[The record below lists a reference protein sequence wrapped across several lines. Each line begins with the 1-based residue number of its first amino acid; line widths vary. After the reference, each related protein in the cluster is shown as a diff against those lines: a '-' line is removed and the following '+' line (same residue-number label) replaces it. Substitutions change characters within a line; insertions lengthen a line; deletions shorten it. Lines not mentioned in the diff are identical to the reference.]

1 VSGTVTETTD
11 SGDEAPG
18 VGQYRIG
25 VRRQL
30 VVTAVATWLGAY
42 LLFWVQPLLSK
53 AILPW
58 FGGTPAVW
66 TTCLLFFQVGLLV
79 GYGYAVLLSY
89 LARTWSPYVVPL
101 IHAALWLL
109 ALLSLPLLPAA
120 EWKPTADSSTEPTWH
135 ILWLLLL
142 HVGPAYIMLASTAPL
157 LQAWYAQTG
166 GRGRPYRFYA
176 LSNAGSLMALLGY
189 PFILE
194 AWLTV
199 SDQAWW
205 WGSLLA
211 IQACLS
217 VYLGWQTFLGGSF
230 RGGAAWRERVAKA
243 LSGLSPSS
251 SAERPTWRLVAAW
264 ILLPALGSATLMA
277 VTSHICQDIAVVP
290 FLWIAPLA
298 LYLVSFIVCFDHPGW
313 YWRRTW
319 AVLAVITIFAL
330 GWAKLEADQVPLVL
344 WLGIR
349 TGLGESLQL
358 LKVEIVWH
366 LAALFMICML
376 CHGELARRQPHPR
389 WLTQYYLA
397 LATGGALGGLSVA
410 VVAPLVFVAYHELPI
425 TLAGG
430 SLLALA
436 IVSQTLLPGRLAD
449 SLAIWRRRPSVLAAW
464 VSVPVILTAIFW
476 NQAQPAGVVFQGRS
490 FFGVLAV
497 KDRSGREE
505 RAGQRIFV
513 HGRILHGAQWR
524 DPDRQLEPS
533 TYYGPP
539 SGVGQLFA
547 LTADRAQGRRV
558 VVVGLGAGC
567 LAAFSQPQ
575 DWFRFYE
582 INPLVVDVAKQ
593 YFTFLDL
600 AAGQVEI
607 ELADGRLGLEQS
619 DALELDLLILDA
631 FSGDAVPVHLL
642 TQEALQ
648 HYARHIRSGGVI
660 AFHISNRHLNLQP
673 VLADLA
679 EQAGWQA
686 ILISPPRD
694 QLQAGMTQSDWVL
707 LQRPRSTAFADLPA
721 ATVAD
726 EAAPLPALS
735 ESLWQ
740 HVQPLEKRSIPL
752 WTDDFTSL
760 WHVLR

>member
-1 VSGTVTETTD
+1 MSLTATEA
-11 SGDEAPG
+11 SENGDDTPG
-18 VGQYRIG
+18 VIAYRIG

-30 VVTAVATWLGAY
+30 VVTAIATWLGAY

-58 FGGTPAVW
+58 FGGTPSVW

-89 LARTWSPYVVPL
+89 LARTWSPYAVPL
-101 IHAALWLL
+101 LHAGLWLL
-109 ALLSLPLLPAA
+109 ALLSLPLLPTAQ
-120 EWKPTADSSTEPTWH
+120 WKPTADSAAEPTWH

-142 HVGPAYIMLASTAPL
+142 HVGPAYVMLASTAPL

-176 LSNAGSLMALLGY
+176 LSNAGSLIALLGY
-189 PFILE
+189 PFVLE

-211 IQACLS
+211 VQACLS

-230 RGGAAWRERVAKA
+230 RGGAAWRKRVAE
-243 LSGLSPSS
+243 STPGLSPPPSS
-251 SAERPTWRLVAAW
+251 VRPTWRLVAAW

-277 VTSHICQDIAVVP
+277 VTSHISQDIAVVP

-319 AVLAVITIFAL
+319 AVLAVLTILVLA
-330 GWAKLEADQVPLVL
+330 WAKLEAAQVPLVL

-366 LAALFMICML
+366 LAALFGICML
-376 CHGELARRQPHPR
+376 CHGELARRQPHPH
-389 WLTQYYLA
+389 WLTQYYLG

-410 VVAPLVFVAYHELPI
+410 VFAPRMFSAYHELPI

-430 SLLALA
+430 CLLGLA
-436 IVSQTLLPGRLAD
+436 IVSQTWLPSRLAD
-449 SLAIWRRRPSVLAAW
+449 RLAIWRRRPSVLAAW
-464 VSVPVILTAIFW
+464 VSVPLILTAIFW
-476 NQAQPAGVVFQGRS
+476 NQAQPGGVVFQGRS

-497 KDRSGREE
+497 KDRSGRQE

-513 HGRILHGAQWR
+513 HGRILHGAQWL
-524 DPDRQLEPS
+524 DPERQLEPS

-547 LTADRAQGRRV
+547 MTADRAQGRRV

-567 LAAFSQPQ
+567 LAAFSQAQ

-582 INPLVVDVAKQ
+582 INPLVVDVAHQ
-593 YFTFLDL
+593 YFTFLER

-607 ELADGRLGLEQS
+607 ELADGRLGLERS
-619 DALELDLLILDA
+619 EPLELDLLILDA
-631 FSGDAVPVHLL
+631 FAGDAVPVHLL
-642 TQEALQ
+642 TREALQ
-648 HYARHIRSGGVI
+648 QYARHMRAGGVI

-673 VLADLA
+673 VLGDLA
-679 EQAGWQA
+679 DQAGWQA
-686 ILISPPRD
+686 IFISPPRD
-694 QLQAGMTQSDWVL
+694 QLEAGMTQSDWVL
-707 LQRPRSTAFADLPA
+707 LQRLGTPVAADPIDA
-721 ATVAD
+721 DGAVAR
-726 EAAPLPALS
+726 PIMPALS
-735 ESLWQ
+735 ELVWQ
-740 HVQPLEKRSIPL
+740 HVRPLKRRSIPL